1 MSKAVRTASS
11 NSLLFRD
18 TSVMNRH
25 PSSSKQPLE
34 HVIRLLVAPSGF
46 KESLGPEKV
55 ADCIEEGVRRVLDE
69 KAAFIRKAPLHD
81 GGEGFAVALTSVNGG
96 ELRHLE
102 VTGPTG
108 QPIQSCYGVFGE
120 DKKTAV
126 IDMASAAG
134 LRLVPRDCRDP
145 HHHDNLIAAA
155 LNRGCTKI
163 IVGCGDSGTSD
174 GGAGMLQALGIQLLA
189 KDGSTLPVAQG
200 GGSLCDLDSICL
212 DGIHPHLRNKDNEV
226 QLEAVCNIKNVLCG
240 PYGVA
245 RVYGPQKGATPE
257 QVERLS
263 IALERLAVAVQPI
276 YTQGEEDGEG
286 KEEIGSLPGS
296 GASGGMG
303 TGLLLLGARL
313 RARQEAIDEYF
324 GLATLFDEPWDIV
337 ITSEGS
343 LDSQSTHGK
352 MTSEISK
359 RAREHGAQVIAL
371 AGSIGEDASEVYRVG
386 ISAYMSILDGP
397 SDLEE
402 AKRNTDKLLRNAA
415 EKAIRMILAGI
426 TLKRNEP
433 PRSPS
438 PRPAIV
444 APRKEEIPR
453 GKLLSSGREGGR
465 SLFKLARVATT

>member
-1 MSKAVRTASS
+1 
-11 NSLLFRD
+11 
-18 TSVMNRH
+18 MNRH

-34 HVIRLLVAPSGF
+34 HVIKLLVAPSGF

-55 ADCIEEGVRRVLDE
+55 ADCIEDGVRRVLDE

-81 GGEGFAVALTSVNGG
+81 GGEGFAIALTSVHGG

-108 QPIQSCYGVFGE
+108 QPIQSCYGVFEE

-134 LRLVPRDCRDP
+134 LRLVPGTVETLPPQQRQ
-145 HHHDNLIAAA
+145 LIAAA
-155 LNRGCTKI
+155 LDQGCTKI
-163 IVGCGDSGTSD
+163 IIGCGDSGTSD
-174 GGAGMLQALGIQLLA
+174 GGAGMLQALGGATTCKRQVR
-189 KDGSTLPVAQG
+189 VAG

-212 DGIHPHLRNKDNEV
+212 DGIHPHLQSKNNKV
-226 QLEAVCNIKNVLCG
+226 QIEAVCNIKNVLCG

-263 IALERLAVAVQPI
+263 IALERLAMVAQPI
-276 YTQGEEDGEG
+276 YNQGEEEGE
-286 KEEIGSLPGS
+286 KEEIGNLPGS

-337 ITSEGS
+337 ITGEGS

-352 MTSEISK
+352 MTAEIAK
-359 RAREHGAQVIAL
+359 RAQEHGAQVIAL
-371 AGSIGEDASEVYRVG
+371 AGSIGEDANEVYRVG

-426 TLKRNEP
+426 TLRRNEP
-433 PRSPS
+433 PRPPS

-444 APRKEEIPR
+444 PPRKEEIPR